1 MMKNDQT
8 VRPEDVPS
16 DDLID
21 HNRREVLSALSLAV
35 AGSAIAIFPSST
47 QAQSDA
53 SSTPRRALTG
63 RDGAN
68 KSVFKSSDVTPQV
81 LRFESTSG
89 LVFYELYATEG
100 VPEVSGHEPDPMLTK
115 KGSFP
120 RPGGTLFRLV
130 QFPPKPPE
138 GSKPDAAAYARY
150 LDELDQKIPGMA
162 SHFERDTPGMH
173 TSDSVDYGVVI
184 RGEIILELDDGKTV
198 HLRQGDCVV
207 QNGTRHRWHNALSK
221 PALMAFVLIGGKRV
235 G

>member
-1 MMKNDQT
+1 MKNDQT
-8 VRPEDVPS
+8 VRPEGVPS

-21 HNRREVLSALSLAV
+21 HNRREVLSALSVAV
-35 AGSAIAIFPSST
+35 AGSALAIFPASP

-53 SSTPRRALTG
+53 SPTPRRALTG
-63 RDGAN
+63 RDEAQ
-68 KSVFKSSDVTPQV
+68 KSVFKSFAVTPQV
-81 LRFESTSG
+81 LRFESAPG

-130 QFPPKPPE
+130 QFPPKPSE
-138 GSKPDAAAYARY
+138 GAKPDPAAFARY

-162 SHFERDTPGMH
+162 RHFERETPGMH
-173 TSDSVDYGVVI
+173 TSESVDYGVVI

-207 QNGTRHRWHNALSK
+207 QNGTRHRWRNEHSE
-221 PALMAFVLIGGKRV
+221 PALMAFVLIGGKRA

>member
-1 MMKNDQT
+1 MKNDQT
-8 VRPEDVPS
+8 VHPEDVPG

-21 HNRREVLSALSLAV
+21 HNRREVLSALSVAV
-35 AGSAIAIFPSST
+35 VGSAMAIFPSST

-63 RDGAN
+63 RDEAN
-68 KSVFKSSDVTPQV
+68 KSIFKSFDVTPQV
-81 LRFESTSG
+81 LRFKSAPG
-89 LVFYELYATEG
+89 LVFYELYATDG
-100 VPEVSGHEPDPMLTK
+100 LPELSGHEPDPMLTK

-130 QFPPKPPE
+130 QFPPNPPE
-138 GSKPDAAAYARY
+138 GSKLDPAAYTSY
-150 LDELDQKIPGMA
+150 LDELDQKLPGMA
-162 SHFERDTPGMH
+162 RHFERDAPGMH

-184 RGEIILELDDGKTV
+184 RGEIILEIDDGKTV

-207 QNGTRHRWHNALSK
+207 QNGTRHRWRNALAE
-221 PALMAFVLIGGKRV
+221 PALMAFVLIGGKPV

>member
-1 MMKNDQT
+1 
-8 VRPEDVPS
+8 
-16 DDLID
+16 
-21 HNRREVLSALSLAV
+21 
-35 AGSAIAIFPSST
+35 
-47 QAQSDA
+47 
-53 SSTPRRALTG
+53 
-63 RDGAN
+63 
-68 KSVFKSSDVTPQV
+68 
-81 LRFESTSG
+81 
-89 LVFYELYATEG
+89 
-100 VPEVSGHEPDPMLTK
+100 MLTK

-138 GSKPDAAAYARY
+138 GSKPDPAAYARY
-150 LDELDQKIPGMA
+150 LNELDQKIPGMA

-207 QNGTRHRWHNALSK
+207 QNGTRHRWRNALSK